1 MVRLT
6 IIRGLGL
13 VPVKVWTWVVGA
25 LALGAV
31 GTVAG
36 FGVAAQRDLASLEH
50 APAYALQAPPG
61 LLTPAEGSPV
71 DEQLLIDALSSPAAN
86 PDLGTFHARIS
97 NAATGEVVFD
107 QHADEPLRPASVTKI
122 LTAAAALYQLG
133 PEDTLST
140 AVVRGANP
148 GEVTILAG
156 GDVWLD
162 DEALDA
168 LAAQVSNVGDAVDTV
183 TIDTSSWDGMEEY
196 PESWD
201 PENVDAGFVAPMQP
215 AMLSGGRLGGATE
228 GDVPRTH
235 TPALD
240 VAQALANRL
249 GAANVAVADGPA
261 PADAEVV
268 ASVES
273 PTLLERMRVMMRNSD
288 NVYAE
293 AIGRELALARGTT
306 DAPQAAL
313 DTLAEQG
320 FDVSGTTLLDN
331 CGLSDAN
338 RIPPA
343 LLDGVLLSSA
353 TEAPIRDLLGTLP
366 VAAGEGTLASRYGD
380 LAGRGWVRAKTGTLD
395 ETSALAGTVTS
406 VNGNVYTFAFISND
420 SSILEARQ
428 GMDQLASVLRDF

>member
-1 MVRLT
+1 M
-6 IIRGLGL
+6 
-13 VPVKVWTWVVGA
+13 GA

-107 QHADEPLRPASVTKI
+107 QHADEPLRPASVTKV

-133 PEDTLST
+133 AEDTLST

-162 DEALDA
+162 DAALDE
-168 LAAQVSNVGDAVDTV
+168 LAAQVSNVGGAVDTV

-366 VAAGEGTLASRYGD
+366 VAAGEGTLASRYDD

-420 SSILEARQ
+420 SSILEARR

>member
-1 MVRLT
+1 M
-6 IIRGLGL
+6 
-13 VPVKVWTWVVGA
+13 PVKVWTWVVGA

-61 LLTPAEGSPV
+61 LLTPAEGAPV

-107 QHADEPLRPASVTKI
+107 QHADEPLRPASVTKV

-168 LAAQVSNVGDAVDTV
+168 LAAQVSNVGGAVDTV

>member
-1 MVRLT
+1 M
-6 IIRGLGL
+6 
-13 VPVKVWTWVVGA
+13 PVKVWTWVVGA

-61 LLTPAEGSPV
+61 LLTPAEGAPV

-107 QHADEPLRPASVTKI
+107 QHADEPLRPASVTKV

-168 LAAQVSNVGDAVDTV
+168 LAAQVSNVGGAVDTV

-428 GMDQLASVLRDF
+428 GMDELASVLRNF

>member
-1 MVRLT
+1 M
-6 IIRGLGL
+6 
-13 VPVKVWTWVVGA
+13 KVWTWVVGA

-107 QHADEPLRPASVTKI
+107 QHANEPLRPASVTKV

-168 LAAQVSNVGDAVDTV
+168 LAAQVSNVGGAVDTV

>member
-1 MVRLT
+1 M
-6 IIRGLGL
+6 
-13 VPVKVWTWVVGA
+13 GA

-107 QHADEPLRPASVTKI
+107 QHADEPLRPASVTKV

-168 LAAQVSNVGDAVDTV
+168 LAAQVSNVGGAVDTV

-343 LLDGVLLSSA
+343 LLDDVLLSSA

-428 GMDQLASVLRDF
+428 GMDQLASVLRNF

>member
-1 MVRLT
+1 M
-6 IIRGLGL
+6 
-13 VPVKVWTWVVGA
+13 KVWTWVVGA

-168 LAAQVSNVGDAVDTV
+168 LAAQVSNVGGAVDTV

-420 SSILEARQ
+420 SSILEARR

>member
-1 MVRLT
+1 M
-6 IIRGLGL
+6 
-13 VPVKVWTWVVGA
+13 GA

-107 QHADEPLRPASVTKI
+107 QHADEPLRPASVTKV

-162 DEALDA
+162 DAALDA
-168 LAAQVSNVGDAVDTV
+168 LAAQVSNVGGAVDTV

-420 SSILEARQ
+420 SSILEARR

>member
-1 MVRLT
+1 M
-6 IIRGLGL
+6 
-13 VPVKVWTWVVGA
+13 GA

-107 QHADEPLRPASVTKI
+107 QHADEPLRPASVTKV

-162 DEALDA
+162 DAALDA
-168 LAAQVSNVGDAVDTV
+168 LAAQVSNVGGAVDTV
-183 TIDTSSWDGMEEY
+183 TIDSSSWDGMEEY

-428 GMDQLASVLRDF
+428 GMDQLASVLRNF

>member
-1 MVRLT
+1 M
-6 IIRGLGL
+6 
-13 VPVKVWTWVVGA
+13 GA

-162 DEALDA
+162 DAALDA
-168 LAAQVSNVGDAVDTV
+168 LAAQVRNVGGAVDTV

>member
-1 MVRLT
+1 M
-6 IIRGLGL
+6 
-13 VPVKVWTWVVGA
+13 KVWTWVVGA

-61 LLTPAEGSPV
+61 LLTPAEGAPV

-107 QHADEPLRPASVTKI
+107 QHADEPLRPASVTKV

-168 LAAQVSNVGDAVDTV
+168 LAAQVSNVGGAVDTV

-428 GMDQLASVLRDF
+428 GMDELASVLRNF

>member
-1 MVRLT
+1 M
-6 IIRGLGL
+6 
-13 VPVKVWTWVVGA
+13 GA

-107 QHADEPLRPASVTKI
+107 QHADEPLRPASVTKV

-162 DEALDA
+162 DAALDA
-168 LAAQVSNVGDAVDTV
+168 LAAQVSNVGAAVDTV

-428 GMDQLASVLRDF
+428 GMDKLASVLRDF

>member
-1 MVRLT
+1 M
-6 IIRGLGL
+6 
-13 VPVKVWTWVVGA
+13 KVWTWVVGA

-107 QHADEPLRPASVTKI
+107 QHADEPLRPASVTKV

-133 PEDTLST
+133 AEDTLST

-162 DEALDA
+162 DAALDA
-168 LAAQVSNVGDAVDTV
+168 LAAQVSNVGGAVDTV

-420 SSILEARQ
+420 SSILEARR

>member
-1 MVRLT
+1 M
-6 IIRGLGL
+6 
-13 VPVKVWTWVVGA
+13 GA

-107 QHADEPLRPASVTKI
+107 QHADEPLRPASVTKV

-162 DEALDA
+162 DAALDA
-168 LAAQVSNVGDAVDTV
+168 LAAQVSNVGGAVDTV
-183 TIDTSSWDGMEEY
+183 TIDSSSWDGMEEY

-235 TPALD
+235 PPALD

-343 LLDGVLLSSA
+343 LLDDVLLSSA

-420 SSILEARQ
+420 SSILEARR

>member
-1 MVRLT
+1 M
-6 IIRGLGL
+6 
-13 VPVKVWTWVVGA
+13 GA

-61 LLTPAEGSPV
+61 LLTPAEGAPV

-107 QHADEPLRPASVTKI
+107 QHADEPLRPASVTKV

-168 LAAQVSNVGDAVDTV
+168 LAAQVSNVGGAVDTV

-428 GMDQLASVLRDF
+428 GMDELASVLRNF

>member
-168 LAAQVSNVGDAVDTV
+168 LAAQVSNVGGAVDTV

>member
-1 MVRLT
+1 M
-6 IIRGLGL
+6 
-13 VPVKVWTWVVGA
+13 GA

-107 QHADEPLRPASVTKI
+107 QHADEPLRPASVTKV

-133 PEDTLST
+133 AEDTLST

-162 DEALDA
+162 DAALDA
-168 LAAQVSNVGDAVDTV
+168 LAAQVSNVGGAVDTV

-420 SSILEARQ
+420 SSILEARR

>member
-1 MVRLT
+1 M
-6 IIRGLGL
+6 
-13 VPVKVWTWVVGA
+13 GA

-107 QHADEPLRPASVTKI
+107 QHADEPLRPASVTKV

-162 DEALDA
+162 DAALDA
-168 LAAQVSNVGDAVDTV
+168 LAAQVSNVGGAVDTV
-183 TIDTSSWDGMEEY
+183 TIDSSSWDGMEEY

-343 LLDGVLLSSA
+343 LLDDVLLSSA

-420 SSILEARQ
+420 SSILEARR

>member
-1 MVRLT
+1 M
-6 IIRGLGL
+6 
-13 VPVKVWTWVVGA
+13 GA

-61 LLTPAEGSPV
+61 LLTPAEGAPV

-107 QHADEPLRPASVTKI
+107 QHADEPLRPASVTKV

-162 DEALDA
+162 DAALDA
-168 LAAQVSNVGDAVDTV
+168 LAAQVSNVGGAVDTV
-183 TIDTSSWDGMEEY
+183 TIDSSSWDGMEEY

-428 GMDQLASVLRDF
+428 GMDQLASVLRNF

>member
-1 MVRLT
+1 M
-6 IIRGLGL
+6 
-13 VPVKVWTWVVGA
+13 GA

-107 QHADEPLRPASVTKI
+107 QHADEPLRPASVTKV

-168 LAAQVSNVGDAVDTV
+168 LAAQVSNVGGAVDTV

-366 VAAGEGTLASRYGD
+366 VAAGEGTLASRYDD

-395 ETSALAGTVTS
+395 GTASLAGTVTS
-406 VNGNVYTFAFISND
+406 VNGNVYTFALICND
-420 SSILEARQ
+420 ADVLAARRA
-428 GMDQLASVLRDF
+428 MDEFTSALREF

>member
-1 MVRLT
+1 M
-6 IIRGLGL
+6 
-13 VPVKVWTWVVGA
+13 GA

-61 LLTPAEGSPV
+61 LLTPAEGAPV

-107 QHADEPLRPASVTKI
+107 QHADEPLRPASVTKV

-162 DEALDA
+162 DAALDA
-168 LAAQVSNVGDAVDTV
+168 LAAQVSNVGGAVDTV
-183 TIDTSSWDGMEEY
+183 TIDSSSWDGMEEY

-343 LLDGVLLSSA
+343 LLDDVLLSSA

-420 SSILEARQ
+420 SSILEARR

>member
-1 MVRLT
+1 M
-6 IIRGLGL
+6 
-13 VPVKVWTWVVGA
+13 KVWTWVVGA

-61 LLTPAEGSPV
+61 LLTPAEGAPV

-107 QHADEPLRPASVTKI
+107 QHADEPLRPASVTKV

-168 LAAQVSNVGDAVDTV
+168 LAAQVSNVGGAVDTV

-428 GMDQLASVLRDF
+428 GMDQLASVLRNF

>member
-1 MVRLT
+1 M
-6 IIRGLGL
+6 
-13 VPVKVWTWVVGA
+13 GA

-61 LLTPAEGSPV
+61 LLTPAEGAPV

-107 QHADEPLRPASVTKI
+107 QHADEPLRPASVTKV

-168 LAAQVSNVGDAVDTV
+168 LAAQVSNVGGAVDTV

-353 TEAPIRDLLGTLP
+353 TDAPIRDLLGTLP

>member
-1 MVRLT
+1 M
-6 IIRGLGL
+6 
-13 VPVKVWTWVVGA
+13 KVWTWVVGA

-107 QHADEPLRPASVTKI
+107 QHANEPLRPASVTKI

>member
-1 MVRLT
+1 MC
-6 IIRGLGL
+6 IR
-13 VPVKVWTWVVGA
+13 
-25 LALGAV
+25 
-31 GTVAG
+31 
-36 FGVAAQRDLASLEH
+36 DS
-50 APAYALQAPPG
+50 
-61 LLTPAEGSPV
+61 
-71 DEQLLIDALSSPAAN
+71 
-86 PDLGTFHARIS
+86 
-97 NAATGEVVFD
+97 
-107 QHADEPLRPASVTKI
+107 
-122 LTAAAALYQLG
+122 
-133 PEDTLST
+133 
-140 AVVRGANP
+140 
-148 GEVTILAG
+148 G

-261 PADAEVV
+261 PADAEGG

-343 LLDGVLLSSA
+343 LLDGVLLSLSL
-353 TEAPIRDLLGTLP
+353 IH
-366 VAAGEGTLASRYGD
+366 
-380 LAGRGWVRAKTGTLD
+380 
-395 ETSALAGTVTS
+395 
-406 VNGNVYTFAFISND
+406 I
-420 SSILEARQ
+420 
-428 GMDQLASVLRDF
+428 

>member
-1 MVRLT
+1 M
-6 IIRGLGL
+6 
-13 VPVKVWTWVVGA
+13 GA

-107 QHADEPLRPASVTKI
+107 QHADEPLRPASVTKV

-168 LAAQVSNVGDAVDTV
+168 LAAQVRNVGGAVDTV

-343 LLDGVLLSSA
+343 LLDDVLLSSA

-420 SSILEARQ
+420 SSILEARR

>member
-1 MVRLT
+1 M
-6 IIRGLGL
+6 
-13 VPVKVWTWVVGA
+13 GA

-107 QHADEPLRPASVTKI
+107 QHADEPLRPASVTKV

-168 LAAQVSNVGDAVDTV
+168 LAAQVSNVGGAVDTV
-183 TIDTSSWDGMEEY
+183 TIDSSSWDGMEEY

-343 LLDGVLLSSA
+343 LLDDVLLSSA

-420 SSILEARQ
+420 SSILEARR

>member
-1 MVRLT
+1 M
-6 IIRGLGL
+6 
-13 VPVKVWTWVVGA
+13 KVWTWVVGA

-107 QHADEPLRPASVTKI
+107 QHADEPLRPASVTKV

-168 LAAQVSNVGDAVDTV
+168 LAAQVSNVGGAVDTV

-420 SSILEARQ
+420 SSILEARR

>member
-1 MVRLT
+1 M
-6 IIRGLGL
+6 
-13 VPVKVWTWVVGA
+13 GA

-168 LAAQVSNVGDAVDTV
+168 LAAQVSNVGGAVDTV

>member
-1 MVRLT
+1 M
-6 IIRGLGL
+6 
-13 VPVKVWTWVVGA
+13 KVWTWVVGA

-168 LAAQVSNVGDAVDTV
+168 LAAQVSNVGGAVDTV

>member
-1 MVRLT
+1 M
-6 IIRGLGL
+6 
-13 VPVKVWTWVVGA
+13 PVKVWTWVVGA

-61 LLTPAEGSPV
+61 LLTPAEGAPV

-107 QHADEPLRPASVTKI
+107 QHADEPLRPASVTKV

-168 LAAQVSNVGDAVDTV
+168 LAAQVSNVGGAVDTV

-428 GMDQLASVLRDF
+428 GMDQLASVLRNF

>member
-1 MVRLT
+1 M
-6 IIRGLGL
+6 
-13 VPVKVWTWVVGA
+13 KVWTWVVGA

-107 QHADEPLRPASVTKI
+107 QHADEPLRPASVTKV

-162 DEALDA
+162 DAALDA
-168 LAAQVSNVGDAVDTV
+168 LAAQVSNVGAAVDTV

-428 GMDQLASVLRDF
+428 GMDKLASVLRDF

>member
-1 MVRLT
+1 M
-6 IIRGLGL
+6 
-13 VPVKVWTWVVGA
+13 GA

-107 QHADEPLRPASVTKI
+107 QHADEPLRPASVTKV

-168 LAAQVSNVGDAVDTV
+168 LAAQVSNVGGAVDTV
-183 TIDTSSWDGMEEY
+183 TIDSSSWDGMEEY

-343 LLDGVLLSSA
+343 LLDDVLLSSA

-428 GMDQLASVLRDF
+428 GMDQLASVLRNF

>member
-1 MVRLT
+1 M
-6 IIRGLGL
+6 
-13 VPVKVWTWVVGA
+13 
-25 LALGAV
+25 
-31 GTVAG
+31 
-36 FGVAAQRDLASLEH
+36 
-50 APAYALQAPPG
+50 
-61 LLTPAEGSPV
+61 
-71 DEQLLIDALSSPAAN
+71 
-86 PDLGTFHARIS
+86 
-97 NAATGEVVFD
+97 
-107 QHADEPLRPASVTKI
+107 
-122 LTAAAALYQLG
+122 
-133 PEDTLST
+133 
-140 AVVRGANP
+140 
-148 GEVTILAG
+148 
-156 GDVWLD
+156 
-162 DEALDA
+162 
-168 LAAQVSNVGDAVDTV
+168 
-183 TIDTSSWDGMEEY
+183 
-196 PESWD
+196 
-201 PENVDAGFVAPMQP
+201 
-215 AMLSGGRLGGATE
+215 
-228 GDVPRTH
+228 
-235 TPALD
+235 
-240 VAQALANRL
+240 
-249 GAANVAVADGPA
+249 
-261 PADAEVV
+261 
-268 ASVES
+268 ES

-428 GMDQLASVLRDF
+428 GMDQLASVLRNF

>member
-1 MVRLT
+1 M
-6 IIRGLGL
+6 
-13 VPVKVWTWVVGA
+13 GA

-61 LLTPAEGSPV
+61 LLTPAEGAPV

>member
-1 MVRLT
+1 M
-6 IIRGLGL
+6 
-13 VPVKVWTWVVGA
+13 GA

-107 QHADEPLRPASVTKI
+107 QHADEPLRPASVTKV

-162 DEALDA
+162 DAALDA
-168 LAAQVSNVGDAVDTV
+168 LAAQVSNVGGAVDTV
-183 TIDTSSWDGMEEY
+183 TIDSSSWDGMEEY

>member
-1 MVRLT
+1 M
-6 IIRGLGL
+6 
-13 VPVKVWTWVVGA
+13 GA

-168 LAAQVSNVGDAVDTV
+168 LAAQVSNVGGAVDTV

-428 GMDQLASVLRDF
+428 GMDQLASVLRNF